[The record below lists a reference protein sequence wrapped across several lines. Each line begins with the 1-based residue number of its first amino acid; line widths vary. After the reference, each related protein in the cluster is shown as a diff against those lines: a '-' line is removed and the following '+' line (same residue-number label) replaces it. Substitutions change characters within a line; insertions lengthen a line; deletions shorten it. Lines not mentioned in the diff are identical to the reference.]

1 MGNRLS
7 QLHVVS
13 PLTSKTKGLGATNG
27 STGQKSWASSL
38 WNVCNLTARRSR
50 WLPMKTGSTEFRHN
64 GAADN
69 DWPANHKQA
78 LNIHLLNVQKVQ
90 AEVLRGKN
98 TSILRLQV

>member
-1 MGNRLS
+1 
-7 QLHVVS
+7 
-13 PLTSKTKGLGATNG
+13 
-27 STGQKSWASSL
+27 
-38 WNVCNLTARRSR
+38 
-50 WLPMKTGSTEFRHN
+50 MKTGSTEFRHN